1 MFYTQFLKICKEH
14 NVKPTPLIKSLGFS
28 TGNLKKWSE
37 GATVNSDILAKLAEY
52 FNVPVDYFFEDDEP
66 ANKMVITDDG
76 NSIKKVYNVLAAHP
90 DHIASM
96 YSGTT
101 ISYADLNRIAAYMNC
116 SVEYL
121 VPADLAV
128 EGADDGKTSSAIP
141 DKDCILNIL
150 EKFAG
155 NAAYRY
161 LQVRIS
167 SIIIS
172 NLAKKNITMD
182 KLIDINLSEKKIR
195 DLYDLVMPAE
205 KKKGLNFS
213 DLMRISETFNVSYD
227 FMLTGNGE

>member
-1 MFYTQFLKICKEH
+1 MFYNQLIKLCEER
-14 NVKPTPLIKSLGFS
+14 NEKPTPLLKSLGLS
-28 TGNLKKWSE
+28 ATNLKRWQNGS
-37 GATVNSDILAKLAEY
+37 TVNSDILAKLSEH
-52 FNVPVDYFFEDDEP
+52 FDVPVDYFFEDDEP
-66 ANKMVITDDG
+66 ADKMVITDDG

-101 ISYADLNRIAAYMNC
+101 ISSAVLNRIASYMNC

-128 EGADDGKTSSAIP
+128 AGADDSKTSSVIP

-150 EKFAG
+150 EKLAG

-195 DLYDLVMPAE
+195 DLYDLAMPAE

-213 DLMRISETFNVSYD
+213 DLMRISEAFNVSYD

>member
-1 MFYTQFLKICKEH
+1 MFYNQLIKLCEER
-14 NVKPTPLIKSLGFS
+14 NEKPTPLLKSLGLS
-28 TGNLKKWSE
+28 ATNLKRWQNGS
-37 GATVNSDILAKLAEY
+37 TVNSDILAKLSEH
-52 FNVPVDYFFEDDEP
+52 FDVPVDYFFEDDEP
-66 ANKMVITDDG
+66 ADKMVITDDG

-101 ISYADLNRIAAYMNC
+101 ISSADLNRIAAYMNC

-128 EGADDGKTSSAIP
+128 ENADDGKTSSVIP

-150 EKFAG
+150 EKLAG

-195 DLYDLVMPAE
+195 DLYDLAMPAE

-213 DLMRISETFNVSYD
+213 DLMRISEAFNVSYD

>member
-1 MFYTQFLKICKEH
+1 
-14 NVKPTPLIKSLGFS
+14 
-28 TGNLKKWSE
+28 
-37 GATVNSDILAKLAEY
+37 
-52 FNVPVDYFFEDDEP
+52 
-66 ANKMVITDDG
+66 MVITDDG

-101 ISYADLNRIAAYMNC
+101 ISSAVLNRIAAYMNC

-121 VPADLAV
+121 VPADLV
-128 EGADDGKTSSAIP
+128 VKNADDSKTSSVIP

-150 EKFAG
+150 EKLAG

-195 DLYDLVMPAE
+195 DLYDLAMPAE

-213 DLMRISETFNVSYD
+213 DLMRISEAFNVSYD